1 MSVHP
6 PTETTE
12 LQRFSSPPVP
22 GRSWKLVISTAA
34 LAVLFTAVGAVIG
47 RATAPG
53 ADRAEPFDIEAF
65 AEAWGS
71 GEPDQIRPFYT
82 DDAVI
87 MPFGHILS
95 TLTGRPMPEYWVVSG
110 PDIDRE
116 AAEHA
121 GGTLEFFDVDQIGDM
136 VVATGQW
143 TFPPGLFPNSEGTV
157 IRTTD
162 IWHLRD
168 GKIWRHFTDFQVY
181 VDGDLIDM

>member
-1 MSVHP
+1 VSVHP
-6 PTETTE
+6 PSETAE
-12 LQRFSSPPVP
+12 VQSLPSPSVP
-22 GRSWKLVISTAA
+22 GRSWKLAISTAA
-34 LAVLFTAVGAVIG
+34 LAVLFTAGGVVIG
-47 RATAPG
+47 RATAPEAG
-53 ADRAEPFDIEAF
+53 RAEPFDLEAF

-71 GEPDQIRPFYT
+71 GDADQIRPFYT

-95 TLTGRPMPEYWVVSG
+95 TLTSRPMPEYWVVSG

-116 AAEHA
+116 AAEHV
-121 GGTLEFFDVDQIGDM
+121 GGTLEFFDVEQIGDM

-157 IRTTD
+157 IKTTD
-162 IWHLRD
+162 IWHRRN
-168 GKIWRHFTDFQVY
+168 GKIWRQFTDFQVY